1 LDQPPFRLFSRWRS
15 KPEPGPELSELER
28 STAPD
33 APMTLFM
40 RIQTEDGPRTV
51 IAPHVTLAM
60 ASQIAESLAAAGHYA
75 EFVDQ
80 CASRENIS
88 ERLLRKR
95 LERRFKLRELDKIVL
110 HLAGAEGPRA
120 A

>member
-1 LDQPPFRLFSRWRS
+1 MLDQRPLSLFSRWLN
-15 KPEPGPELSELER
+15 KPEPGPELSDLER

-51 IAPHVTLAM
+51 IAPHVSLAM
-60 ASQIAESLAAAGHYA
+60 ASQISESLAAAGHYA

-80 CASRENIS
+80 CASRENIP
-88 ERLLRKR
+88 ERLLRKK
-95 LERRFKLRELDKIVL
+95 LERRFKLQELNKIAL
-110 HLAGAEGPRA
+110 RLASA
-120 A
+120 

>member
-1 LDQPPFRLFSRWRS
+1 MDHPFNLLSRWWN
-15 KPEPGPELSELER
+15 KPEPGPELSDLER

-40 RIQTEDGPRTV
+40 CIQTEDGPRTV
-51 IAPHVTLAM
+51 IAPHVTLAT
-60 ASQIAESLAAAGHYA
+60 AAQISESLAAAGHYA

-80 CASRENIS
+80 RASRENIA
-88 ERLLRKR
+88 ERLLRKK
-95 LERRFKLRELDKIVL
+95 LERRFKLHELDKIAL
-110 HLAGAEGPRA
+110 HLAGAAGPRA